1 MLLCNCDS
9 TDITVYSG
17 GDEVILIDIR
27 SRTPIFEQIKEQI
40 INLINIGELKPDD
53 KLPSIRQLASDLD
66 LNVNTVKRA
75 FQELETER
83 VTYSIPGKGV
93 FISPDAVANK
103 IVQEGAEKEL
113 TRILTSSRAK
123 GITLER
129 VMELAKDIYEKRDIN
144 D

>member
-1 MLLCNCDS
+1 M
-9 TDITVYSG
+9 I
-17 GDEVILIDIR
+17 IIDQR

-40 INLINIGELKPDD
+40 INLINIGELTPDD
-53 KLPSIRQLASDLD
+53 KLPSIRQLASDLE

-75 FQELETER
+75 FQELETEQ

-93 FISPDAVANK
+93 FVSQNAVANK
-103 IVQEGAEKEL
+103 IVLDSAEKEL
-113 TRILTSSRAK
+113 KRILSSSKAK

-129 VMELAKDIYEKRDIN
+129 VIEISKNIYARGENN

>member
-1 MLLCNCDS
+1 M
-9 TDITVYSG
+9 
-17 GDEVILIDIR
+17 ILIDPV

-40 INLINIGELKPDD
+40 INLINTGELKTDD

-75 FQELETER
+75 FQELEEQQ

-93 FISPDAVANK
+93 FVSKTAVANE
-103 IVQEGAEKEL
+103 IVLSEAEKEL
-113 TRILTSSRAK
+113 TRILTSSKAK
-123 GITLER
+123 GITLDR
-129 VMELAKDIYEKRDIN
+129 VIRIAEKIYEKGEKN